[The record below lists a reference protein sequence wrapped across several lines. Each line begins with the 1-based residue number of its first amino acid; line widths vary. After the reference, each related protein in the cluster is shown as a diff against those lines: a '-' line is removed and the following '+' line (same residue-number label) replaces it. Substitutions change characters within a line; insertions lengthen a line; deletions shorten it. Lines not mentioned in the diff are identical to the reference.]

1 MYFASMIPEP
11 ESMTQILISTALF
24 LTYIST
30 ILIIIEKPRKLL
42 S

>member
-1 MYFASMIPEP
+1 MIPEP
-11 ESMTQILISTALF
+11 ESMTQILVSTALF

-30 ILIIIEKPRKLL
+30 ILIIEKPRKLL